1 MEGLGRNYL
10 IALARL
16 KAVESRATLEET
28 IADLFSNSGEFLS
41 DNERTGMSTM
51 LRSIVTDVEGT
62 LRHLL
67 ADEIAKD
74 CTLPREALERLRR
87 DESTYVSLARSA
99 ALQAGDLIEAVR
111 NRYLEYRL
119 GLALQQRAERPEDP
133 AAKATERP
141 ESIAEALVRAP
152 DADIAR
158 KAMDYLLEHSKR
170 FDTSRPPAVRAEEL
184 GAALNRRMFFLVSAA
199 LREDLIRHLDLDEIM
214 IDETLE
220 RLAFEECARRS
231 RSSTENIAETL
242 AAYLAEA
249 NLLQPDVLMSSLS
262 DGRVGLFMALFAK
275 ATGLRTGLVRRI
287 VFEPGGEGLAIACK
301 AIKAPSD
308 LFARMFA
315 LTRMAHPELA
325 AQIRIETRK
334 ALAFYDLLK
343 EEEAYQVL
351 RKWRLAPE
359 YAAAVREL
367 QLGAPPAGR
376 SPTIPDR
383 QMQA

>member
-1 MEGLGRNYL
+1 MEELGRNYL

-28 IADLFSNSGEFLS
+28 IADLFSDSGEFLS
-41 DNERTGMSTM
+41 DKERAGMSAM
-51 LRSIVTDVEGT
+51 LRSIVADVEQT

-67 ADEIAKD
+67 ADEIAK
-74 CTLPREALERLRR
+74 TFKAPKEVLESLRR
-87 DESTYVSLARSA
+87 DESTYMSLARGT

-119 GLALQQRAERPEDP
+119 GLALRQRAEGPQAP
-133 AAKATERP
+133 ATKATERR
-141 ESIAEALVRAP
+141 ETVAEALVRAP

-158 KAMDYLLEHSKR
+158 TAMDYLLEHSKR
-170 FDTSRPPAVRAEEL
+170 IDTTRGPTIRAEEL
-184 GAALNRRMFFLVSAA
+184 GVALNRRMFFLVSAA
-199 LREDLIRHLDLDEIM
+199 LREDLIRHLNLDEIM
-214 IDETLE
+214 LDETLE
-220 RLAFEECARRS
+220 RLAFEECDRRS
-231 RSSTENIAETL
+231 QSSSENISEILASHIAES
-242 AAYLAEA
+242 
-249 NLLQPDVLMSSLS
+249 NLLKPDVLVSSLS
-262 DGRVGLFMALFAK
+262 DGQVGLFMALFAK

-301 AIKAPSD
+301 AIGAPRD

-315 LTRMAHPELA
+315 LTRLAHPELA

-351 RKWRLAPE
+351 RKWRLTPE

-367 QLGAPPAGR
+367 QLGSLPADRPPA
-376 SPTIPDR
+376 IPDR